1 MKSVS
6 FTNEKGTLELVAQ
19 IGAPESTA
27 DASSGTASA
36 AAATVTY
43 NVTGMEGIT
52 ILGSVAQADAQ
63 FGYNL
68 TAVRDLGEESDLAPY
83 GLDTPAASYTA
94 NYTDGSSLTISIGDA
109 VPGNTTQYYVM
120 RTGDKHI
127 YIASVSTL
135 LTVSR
140 NDFLSTTILSL
151 MVSDTSG
158 NQSLPTFD
166 KIRISGR
173 DHDQP
178 IVILPKA
185 DDTKATSPLV
195 YYSYYMSEPT
205 ETGVTS
211 KLGDNYLKPL
221 ASLTATGFAAVNPTA
236 DELQKYGFN
245 NPIELHFWINGDK
258 TTLLIGNVEGSK
270 AYVMMEGGKVIY
282 EVDAA
287 NIVLA
292 TVKAFDLRDTL
303 MFLCDITTV
312 SSFDFTDNT
321 GKTYSIK
328 QERTEKTSSSSE
340 AVSSGEA
347 KTEYDYTAY
356 YNDQQLQYYKKFYQS
371 FLTAYREEEVPA
383 DAVPGDKLFSLT
395 LNFYDEYDTQ
405 PITISAYKY
414 SDRRVIYQINGTNM
428 ALVKSDWSDKV
439 LVDFTK
445 LINDQEINLT

>member
-1 MKSVS
+1 
-6 FTNEKGTLELVAQ
+6 
-19 IGAPESTA
+19 
-27 DASSGTASA
+27 
-36 AAATVTY
+36 
-43 NVTGMEGIT
+43 
-52 ILGSVAQADAQ
+52 
-63 FGYNL
+63 
-68 TAVRDLGEESDLAPY
+68 
-83 GLDTPAASYTA
+83 
-94 NYTDGSSLTISIGDA
+94 
-109 VPGNTTQYYVM
+109 
-120 RTGDKHI
+120 
-127 YIASVSTL
+127 
-135 LTVSR
+135 
-140 NDFLSTTILSL
+140 
-151 MVSDTSG
+151 
-158 NQSLPTFD
+158 
-166 KIRISGR
+166 
-173 DHDQP
+173 
-178 IVILPKA
+178 
-185 DDTKATSPLV
+185 
-195 YYSYYMSEPT
+195 
-205 ETGVTS
+205 
-211 KLGDNYLKPL
+211 
-221 ASLTATGFAAVNPTA
+221 
-236 DELQKYGFN
+236 
-245 NPIELHFWINGDK
+245 
-258 TTLLIGNVEGSK
+258 
-270 AYVMMEGGKVIY
+270 MMEGGKVIY